1 MQFICQLRRKK
12 EKERS
17 LYLLKVV
24 FFKAGGYFPLELLG
38 KGIRLISLYDT
49 QSVIWLCSEA

>member
-12 EKERS
+12 S
-17 LYLLKVV
+17 LYLVKV
-24 FFKAGGYFPLELLG
+24 FFFSKQEGYFPLELLG
-38 KGIRLISLYDT
+38 KGIRLISLCDT